1 MVSYRDSISGRA
13 GIFRR
18 PAFRAEFTGPHMRRS
33 LLMIFVALFPWTAS
47 ANCMPPWQTLF
58 ACNIK
63 GSEAR
68 AEFCE
73 IADQESHKSLKSHY
87 YTYVVGTKP
96 AELYFEADGYYF
108 STKDTIAGHPSDL
121 TMGVGLAN
129 KNYVYSFF
137 VTEDKNDDGPVRD
150 AEIRVYKSIDAFSN
164 DTKNNEQLR
173 LQCDPA
179 SVIANKDNIR
189 P

>member
-1 MVSYRDSISGRA
+1 M
-13 GIFRR
+13 
-18 PAFRAEFTGPHMRRS
+18 TRS
-33 LLMIFVALFPWTAS
+33 LLTIFVALFPWTAS

>member
-1 MVSYRDSISGRA
+1 MK
-13 GIFRR
+13 RR
-18 PAFRAEFTGPHMRRS
+18 
-33 LLMIFVALFPWTAS
+33 LLTTFLALCPLPVM
-47 ANCMPPWQTLF
+47 ANCIPPWQTLF
-58 ACNIK
+58 ACNIR

-73 IADQESHKSLKSHY
+73 IAEPASHKSLKSHY

-129 KNYVYSFF
+129 GNYVYSFF
-137 VTEDKNDDGPVRD
+137 VTEDKRHDGPIRE
-150 AEIRVYKSIDAFSN
+150 AEIRVYRSVDAFSN
-164 DTKNNEQLR
+164 DIRDNEQLR
-173 LQCDPA
+173 LQCDPG
-179 SVIANKDNIR
+179 SIIANQANIR